1 MPTRQK
7 YTLPQKNAD
16 PAGATFILAII
27 QLTYFLF

>member
-7 YTLPQKNAD
+7 YTFKKNAD